1 MPGTISELMPD
12 EISSVTALAL
22 QPDEPIVLAENL
34 VAGYGEKN
42 IIQQLSL
49 AIRRGEWLSLIGAN
63 GCGKSTL
70 LKLLSRV
77 ITGSSGIIFLDGK
90 AIHHQPN
97 RAIAQILASLPQQ
110 PSVPVGLTVEQLVGM
125 GRSPHQDWWQWE
137 LSALDREFVDEAIEI
152 TQMADHRKRLVE
164 TLSGGE
170 RQRAFLA
177 LALAQKPQIIFLDEP
192 TTYLDIHYQL
202 ELLDL
207 LAQLNRDQH
216 LTIVTVL
223 HEINLALR
231 YSHQIAL
238 MKEGQILAIGP
249 PLIAVTPAN
258 LRATFNIEAAII
270 ETPIGQQICPLYSI
284 NKN

>member
-1 MPGTISELMPD
+1 MSDLVIEDIYSNTLVATPSDSPM
-12 EISSVTALAL
+12 
-22 QPDEPIVLAENL
+22 VLAEDL

-42 IIQQLSL
+42 IIHQLSL
-49 AIRRGEWLSLIGAN
+49 IIKRGEWLSLIGAN

-77 ITGSSGIIFLDGK
+77 ITGSRGVIFLDGK
-90 AIHHQPN
+90 AIHTQPN

-110 PSVPVGLTVEQLVGM
+110 PTIPIGLTVEQLVAM

-137 LSALDREFVDEAIEI
+137 LTAADQICVDEAIEL
-152 TQMADHRKRLVE
+152 TQMQNYRQRSVE

-207 LAQLNRDQH
+207 LVKLNRDQH

-238 MKEGQILAIGP
+238 MKEGTILAIGP
-249 PLIAVTPAN
+249 PLEAVTPAN
-258 LRATFNIEAAII
+258 LRATFNIEAVII
-270 ETPIGQQICPLYSI
+270 NTPIGQQICPLHSI
-284 NKN
+284 EKK